1 MPGQINRSSDFGEI
15 IYNYAR
21 DVKYKKFLEIG
32 TWNGQGSTKC
42 FIDGLLERN
51 DNYSFMSIESSR
63 NFYET
68 ACYFN
73 SPWLSEKIKILH
85 GRIIEVDELIHRD
98 ISDYRKP
105 WLEED
110 ISNYNSCP
118 NIWNEVRDR
127 YDVVLLDGG
136 EFSTF
141 SEFMKLKDRTTI
153 LLLDDTKE
161 IKNSDVVIYLN
172 NSNDWKNLVS
182 STERNGYAVY
192 ERLYTD

>member
-1 MPGQINRSSDFGEI
+1 M
-15 IYNYAR
+15 
-21 DVKYKKFLEIG
+21 
-32 TWNGQGSTKC
+32 
-42 FIDGLLERN
+42 
-51 DNYSFMSIESSR
+51 
-63 NFYET
+63 
-68 ACYFN
+68 
-73 SPWLSEKIKILH
+73 
-85 GRIIEVDELIHRD
+85 IHSN
-98 ISDYRKP
+98 ISDHRKS

-110 ISNYNSCP
+110 ITNYKSCP
-118 NIWNEVRDR
+118 NIWNEVRDM
-127 YDVVLLDGG
+127 YYVILLDGG

-153 LLLDDTKE
+153 LLLDDTRE